1 MMMRA
6 PVWAVLITATF
17 FVAAPVRAQTYDP
30 SNPVCMQTYGI
41 FGDSIECN
49 FTSLAQCA
57 PSARGRAAQ
66 CIVNPYFRVRAAPRY
81 SQHRRVYQ

>member
-6 PVWAVLITATF
+6 PVLAVLITATVF
-17 FVAAPVRAQTYDP
+17 MAAPVRAQTYGP
-30 SNPVCMQTYGI
+30 SYPVCMQTFGI

-57 PSARGRAAQ
+57 PSASGRAAQ
-66 CIVNPYFRVRAAPRY
+66 CIVNPYFQGPAAPRNP
-81 SQHRRVYQ
+81 QHRRLF